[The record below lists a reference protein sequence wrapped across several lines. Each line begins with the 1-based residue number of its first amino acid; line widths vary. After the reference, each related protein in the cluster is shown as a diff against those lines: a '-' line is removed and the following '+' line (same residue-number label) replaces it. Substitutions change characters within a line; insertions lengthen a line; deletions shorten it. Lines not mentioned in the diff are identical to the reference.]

1 MSSEVLTTRR
11 ELEQLADGRR
21 DVPVLQG
28 WRRSVVGD
36 RLVAGL

>member
-1 MSSEVLTTRR
+1 V
-11 ELEQLADGRR
+11 DGRR
-21 DVPVLQG
+21 DVPVLHG